1 MQNPVKPTFTPYQN
15 ETLDTLYEMLFCD
28 RLAIFHAQNDN
39 PSEPILRTIFVDT
52 PDENALLK
60 IADDRSA
67 ESRVRAMAC
76 TKLLEIGSQ
85 QMPNPELLGV
95 IVEVALDGGL
105 DALAAYGDGTAR
117 YLNYA
122 ENVIIWE
129 SPNEQSNALVDNL
142 WHHSINVVNR
152 IGPWDKPRMAPPET
166 GMVRLSFLVSGQIY
180 LGQGPMQPFF
190 QDAMAGPVLHA
201 ATQLMQY
208 LTETSLA
215 NK

>member
-1 MQNPVKPTFTPYQN
+1 
-15 ETLDTLYEMLFCD
+15 
-28 RLAIFHAQNDN
+28 
-39 PSEPILRTIFVDT
+39 
-52 PDENALLK
+52 
-60 IADDRSA
+60 
-67 ESRVRAMAC
+67 MAR

-85 QMPNPELLGV
+85 RQPNPELLGV

-152 IGPWDKPRMAPPET
+152 IGPDKPRIAPPET

-208 LTETSLA
+208 LLRPRWRTSNPNSIRATTPPANFAYFRPPILA
-215 NK
+215 NRCAKVYPAFAPVFSNT

>member
-1 MQNPVKPTFTPYQN
+1 MPNPAKPTFAPYQN

-28 RLAIFHAQNDN
+28 NLAIFHAQNDN
-39 PSEPILRTIFVDT
+39 PDVPDLRTIFVDA
-52 PDENALLK
+52 PDENALLR
-60 IADDRSA
+60 IADDQSG
-67 ESRVRAMAC
+67 ESRVRAMAA
-76 TKLLEIGSQ
+76 TKLLEIGSARQ
-85 QMPNPELLGV
+85 PKPELLGV
-95 IVEVALDGGL
+95 IVEVGLEGGL
-105 DALAAYGDGTAR
+105 DVLAAYGDGTAR

-122 ENVIIWE
+122 SNVIIWE

-152 IGPWDKPRMAPPET
+152 IGPWDEPRMAPPET

-208 LTETSLA
+208 LTDTSLA
-215 NK
+215 NN